1 VTPFELDHETA
12 HLRLRSLDPSFA
24 GRVLRYYESNADYR
38 ADWAP
43 VPVEDF
49 LTEDHQRRLL
59 EREVADR
66 EAGTHVRAWLF
77 ERDDRGLETIVGF
90 ASLSNIIRGAFQSC
104 FLGYEMH
111 GDHAG
116 KGYMTE
122 ALRALVFEIAFGPLE
137 LHRVEA
143 NVMPRN
149 SRSIRVLEKLGFIEE
164 GLAREYLRINGRW
177 EHHIHYVA
185 LNREMP

>member
-1 VTPFELDHETA
+1 MTPFELDHETER
-12 HLRLRSLDPSFA
+12 LRLRSLDSSFA
-24 GRVLRYYESNADYR
+24 ARVMRYYESNAEYR

-43 VPVEDF
+43 VPDDDF
-49 LTEDHQRRLL
+49 LTEAHQHRLL
-59 EREVADR
+59 EREAADR
-66 EAGTHVRAWLF
+66 GAGTHLRAWLF
-77 ERDDRGLETIVGF
+77 ERDDRDLETVIGF

-104 FLGYEMH
+104 YLGYEMH
-111 GDHAG
+111 VDHAG
-116 KGYMTE
+116 QGYMTE

-164 GLAREYLRINGRW
+164 GLARDYLRINGRW

-185 LNREMP
+185 LNRDLP